1 MFYNVNDFGEKLKTL
16 RKSNNL
22 SQKELAD
29 KLNITKQA
37 ISFYELGKGDPSLNF
52 IINIANY
59 FNCSIDELL
68 SKDFSSEIS
77 NLPKI
82 DSILNFNTNTFSKN
96 KLKVKLKNKKIE
108 LENLKKDIPNK
119 INEIDELLKFLE
131 SNSKENINLKNTKN
145 DTEFSSELSIDLKN
159 LSDEKTSKEK
169 NIDDYTKKKK
179 SVKIP
184 VYNLPISAGLPKY
197 SEEPVIDE
205 LRTLELKRPLTENN
219 LEEFY
224 ILKVSG
230 DSMNNI
236 VDNGEEVLIQGT
248 YCVENG
254 EIAVVTLLTDSH
266 STIKYYYR
274 HGNEIILKPNSSNSK
289 HHTQKYNLDEEEVL
303 VQGRYIGKVKD
314 YLIQSERD

>member
-1 MFYNVNDFGEKLKTL
+1 MTILSENLKIL
-16 RKSNNL
+16 RKKYNLTQLDVANQLGIGRTTYLSYEKGTNEPNINLLIKLSNL
-22 SQKELAD
+22 FS
-29 KLNITKQA
+29 IT
-37 ISFYELGKGDPSLNF
+37 
-52 IINIANY
+52 
-59 FNCSIDELL
+59 IDELL
-68 SKDFSSEIS
+68 SKNTCNIIS
-77 NLPKI
+77 QYSYPKLETFDKNI
-82 DSILNFNTNTFSKN
+82 FNKSILIEN
-96 KLKVKLKNKKIE
+96 LKNKKIFLQNSLDE
-108 LENLKKDIPNK
+108 FSIEVPKKIK
-119 INEIDELLKFLE
+119 EIDEILKFLE
-131 SNSKENINLKNTKN
+131 SNSQENNNLKNTKT

-169 NIDDYTKKKK
+169 NIDDYSNKKK

-184 VYNLPISAGLPKY
+184 VYDLPISAGVPKY

-205 LRTLELKRPLTENN
+205 LRTLELKRPLTEDN

-236 VDNGEEVLIQGT
+236 VDDGEEILIQGT
-248 YCVENG
+248 NCVENG
-254 EIAVVTLLTDSH
+254 EIAAVTLLNDSD

-274 HGNEIILKPNSSNSK
+274 HGNEIILKPNSSNPK
-289 HHTQKYNLDEEEVL
+289 HHTQKYNLDEEEIL

>member
-1 MFYNVNDFGEKLKTL
+1 MHYLNDFGEKLKFL

-22 SQKELAD
+22 TQQELAN
-29 KLNITKQA
+29 KLNVTKQT
-37 ISFYELGKGDPSLNF
+37 ISFYELGKREPSLGF
-52 IINIANY
+52 IIDISKY

-68 SKDFSSEIS
+68 SIKYPENLSKLNTINDLLEFNINIFSINELS
-77 NLPKI
+77 L
-82 DSILNFNTNTFSKN
+82 
-96 KLKVKLKNKKIE
+96 KLKNKKLQLEKFQIE
-108 LENLKKDIPNK
+108 IPKKV
-119 INEIDELLKFLE
+119 NEINSLIKFLDTI
-131 SNSKENINLKNTKN
+131 SKENSDLKNTKT
-145 DTEFSSELSIDLKN
+145 DTEFSSELLIDLKN

-184 VYNLPISAGLPKY
+184 VYDLPISAGSPKY

-205 LRTLELKRPLTENN
+205 LRTLELKKPLTENN
-219 LEEFY
+219 LEDFY

-248 YCVENG
+248 HCVKNG
-254 EIAVVTLLTDSH
+254 EIAVVTLLKDSH

-274 HGNEIILKPNSSNSK
+274 HGNEIILKPNSSNPQN
-289 HHTQKYNLDEEEVL
+289 HTQRYNLNEEEIL
-303 VQGRYIGKVKD
+303 VQGRYIGKVKN
-314 YLIQSERD
+314 YLIQSKRD

>member
-1 MFYNVNDFGEKLKTL
+1 MQNTTPFKENLKKI
-16 RKSNNL
+16 RKMRGV
-22 SQKELAD
+22 SQKEISQF
-29 KLNITKQA
+29 LNIAQNTY
-37 ISFYELGKGDPSLNF
+37 SSYETGRREPNF
-52 IINIANY
+52 IILVKISN
-59 FNCSIDELL
+59 FLNCSIDELL
-68 SKDFSSEIS
+68 SKDYPSDLSRLNSI
-77 NLPKI
+77 NN
-82 DSILNFNTNTFSKN
+82 ILNFNTDTFSKN
-96 KLKVKLKNKKIE
+96 NLKIKLKNKKIE
-108 LENLKKDIPNK
+108 LENFKKDIPNK

-131 SNSKENINLKNTKN
+131 STSQENTNLKSTKN

-169 NIDDYTKKKK
+169 IIDDYTKKKK

-184 VYNLPISAGLPKY
+184 VYDLPISAGVPKY

-230 DSMNNI
+230 DSMNNL

-248 YCVENG
+248 NCVENG
-254 EIAVVTLLTDSH
+254 EIAVVTLLKDSN

-274 HGNEIILKPNSSNSK
+274 HGNEIILKPNSSNPK
-289 HHTQKYNLDEEEVL
+289 NHTQKYNLNEEEIL

-314 YLIQSERD
+314 YLIESERD